1 MVELYAVGRHTV
13 DDIPDDERRWEL
25 VDGVLTLSPSAL
37 WGHSRIVSRLHRIVD
52 ATVTQDHWVASD
64 TGVSPELF
72 NYRVPDLI
80 VVRPGDHRDD
90 AVLGPSAVELA
101 VEVVSPSSVTTDRI
115 TKPAQYAQWGI
126 GAYWR
131 IETDPLSLTA
141 YALRDGDDVYAEIGV
156 WSAGQTVEVAQ
167 PFAVR
172 FELDRLLG

>member
-37 WGHSRIVSRLHRIVD
+37 WGHSRIVSRLHDVVRSALTD
-52 ATVTQDHWVASD
+52 DYWVASD
-64 TGVSPELF
+64 AGVSPELF
-72 NYRVPDLI
+72 NCRVPDLI
-80 VVRPGDHRDD
+80 VVCPGHHRDD
-90 AVLGPSAVELA
+90 EVLGPSAVELA

-115 TKPAQYAQWGI
+115 TKPAQYAQWRI

-141 YALRDGDDVYAEIGV
+141 YVLRDGDDVYAEVGF
-156 WSAGQTVEVAQ
+156 WSSGQTVEVAR